1 MKESGGRDERDRTPA
16 RRHRHA
22 GPALLTWAQGGLRA
36 DLSALRAWAEGVAD
50 EAIAWYLSEKRLK
63 ARWSRRLRA
72 FAIILATLGGA
83 VPVVAL
89 ASRHPEYG
97 NWGYLLLA
105 LAAGCVGYDRFFGY
119 SSAWL
124 RYIATATL
132 IQGDLAD
139 FRVGWAQEL
148 AVIGDREPT
157 VDELRELI
165 GRAREF
171 VARVNEAV
179 RVETDAWRSEFDSR
193 LGELEVGLQGRP
205 PVGG

>member
-1 MKESGGRDERDRTPA
+1 MTVPVRRRDDIDLPDLPA
-16 RRHRHA
+16 
-22 GPALLTWAQGGLRA
+22 LTWAPGTLSA
-36 DLSALRAWAEGVAD
+36 DLSALRGWAERVAD
-50 EAIAWYLSEKRLK
+50 EAIAWYLAEKRLK

-72 FAIILATLGGA
+72 MAIILATLGGA

-89 ASRHPEYG
+89 ASRHPEVG

-105 LAAGCVGYDRFFGY
+105 LAAGSVAYDRFFGY

-124 RYIATATL
+124 RYVATATL
-132 IQGDLAD
+132 IQSELAD

-148 AVIGDREPT
+148 AAIGDREPT
-157 VDELRELI
+157 AGELNELI

-179 RVETDAWRSEFDSR
+179 RVETDAWRSEFDNR
-193 LGELEVGLQGRP
+193 MGELEVGLQGRP
-205 PVGG
+205 PISGA

>member
-1 MKESGGRDERDRTPA
+1 MTAPA
-16 RRHRHA
+16 RRPEDIDLPDL
-22 GPALLTWAQGGLRA
+22 PALTWAPGGLRA
-36 DLSALRAWAEGVAD
+36 DLAALRAWAEGVATGT
-50 EAIAWYLSEKRLK
+50 IGWYLAEKRLK

-72 FAIILATLGGA
+72 FAIVLATLGGA

-105 LAAGCVGYDRFFGY
+105 LAAGCVAYDRFFGY

-124 RYIATATL
+124 RYVATATV
-132 IQGDLAD
+132 IQADLAD
-139 FRVGWAQEL
+139 FRVGWAARM

-157 VDELRELI
+157 GDEVTALI
-165 GRAREF
+165 GAAREF

-193 LGELEVGLQGRP
+193 MGELEVGVRGHP
-205 PVGG
+205 PIGGS

>member
-1 MKESGGRDERDRTPA
+1 MSVTV
-16 RRHRHA
+16 RR
-22 GPALLTWAQGGLRA
+22 PDDIDMPDLPSLTWAQGGLRA